1 MAQFKLVVAVTGP
14 KCVAPEINMINL
26 PEKLPEG
33 HGLSF
38 KRGIAD
44 ALLQEERFASDLP
57 NGHSASYRKGQQA
70 GEQLRELIAPLAR
83 KPENA

>member
-1 MAQFKLVVAVTGP
+1 
-14 KCVAPEINMINL
+14 MINL

-44 ALLQEERFASDLP
+44 ALLQEKRFASDLP
-57 NGHSASYRKGQQA
+57 NGHAASYQKGQQT
-70 GEQLRELIAPLAR
+70 GDQLRELIAPLAR
-83 KPENA
+83 KPNNA